1 MARVLGL
8 ASLLLLLSSAACCAD
23 PPPVTAPG
31 NASPVTNLTAHP
43 RRKMFSWNYRR
54 NVTEHRCQLDTPP
67 NSTTRQSPRVRGDHA
82 YFCHFPNAVL
92 HRGATFTVHVTA
104 DGHPYR
110 SVLDF
115 RNSGREGSG
124 AVNFSCRIH
133 HVRLM
138 TCSWTPGPAAP
149 TDVQYRLYRW
159 SSMRDE
165 DEVECPHY
173 TAAPA
178 GTHIGCR
185 FGELTEPQQKA
196 YSFLVTGTSKE
207 TPVPFLDFGP
217 LKTIEMEKPDPPA
230 NLTVLHNGS
239 HHVIQWNN
247 PRTGSDVAS
256 GALYYELDIHRE
268 QCTGQFPDS
277 TAKFPR
283 GVYSAGGKCERTHSD
298 HGEPIPRRGM
308 KSPHKE
314 NKAPRQKRSIWNY
327 ITSTETSSQSACR
340 PTKIHSGAR
349 QVNNG
354 TGLHETQGRGDHLSR
369 ETPSLYF
376 LHGNIL
382 LLEKQTG
389 RTCAQGSSGHGPA
402 LWIPPD
408 PVSELPSLRLPHSA
422 MEGNTDFPGISLNL
436 NPASLPSHHR
446 DAAKFPRWVYDG
458 DGNRGPQSDC

>member
-8 ASLLLLLSSAACCAD
+8 ASLLLLLSPVACCAD
-23 PPPVTAPG
+23 SPPVTTPE
-31 NASPVTNLTAHP
+31 NASPVTNMTVHP
-43 RRKMFSWNYRR
+43 RKKMFSWNYQR

-67 NSTTRQSPRVRGDHA
+67 NSTTRQSPRVRGDHT

-104 DGHPYR
+104 EGHPYR

-115 RNSGREGSG
+115 RNPGKEGSG

-185 FGELTEPQQKA
+185 FGEFTEPRQKA
-196 YSFLVTGTSKE
+196 YSFLVTGTSE
-207 TPVPFLDFGP
+207 QTPVPFLDFGP

-239 HHVIQWNN
+239 HHIIQWDN

-268 QCTGQFPDS
+268 GS
-277 TAKFPR
+277 
-283 GVYSAGGKCERTHSD
+283 
-298 HGEPIPRRGM
+298 
-308 KSPHKE
+308 
-314 NKAPRQKRSIWNY
+314 
-327 ITSTETSSQSACR
+327 SSQEEHVFQRGNEINVYVMPSSA
-340 PTKIHSGAR
+340 SGAQHR
-349 QVNNG
+349 V
-354 TGLHETQGRGDHLSR
+354 RIR
-369 ETPSLYF
+369 VRF
-376 LHGNIL
+376 V
-382 LLEKQTG
+382 
-389 RTCAQGSSGHGPA
+389 R
-402 LWIPPD
+402 
-408 PVSELPSLRLPHSA
+408 SELWSDWTVAKAFGPQKQGFPKGLYALVMIGLGLAMSFIFFTVKIYNSCKLERESRREDGYWVSLRKTP
-422 MEGNTDFPGISLNL
+422 E
-436 NPASLPSHHR
+436 
-446 DAAKFPRWVYDG
+446 
-458 DGNRGPQSDC
+458 